1 MRGWLATIARARNGE
16 REVVAYQKLHD
27 LLVFFSSIP
36 AVSYGD
42 SAAKQFAR
50 LRRLRLH
57 VGSMDLRIAAIALT
71 QDSLLLSRNRKDF
84 SRVPA
89 LRVEDWTV

>member
-1 MRGWLATIARARNGE
+1 MRGWLATIARVKK
-16 REVVAYQKLHD
+16 REVEAYQKLHD
-27 LLVFFSSIP
+27 LLAFFSNIP
-36 AVSYGD
+36 ALSYGD
-42 SAAKQFAR
+42 SAAKQFAK

-71 QDSLLLSRNRKDF
+71 QDSVLLSRNLKDF

-89 LRVEDWTV
+89 LRVEDWTI